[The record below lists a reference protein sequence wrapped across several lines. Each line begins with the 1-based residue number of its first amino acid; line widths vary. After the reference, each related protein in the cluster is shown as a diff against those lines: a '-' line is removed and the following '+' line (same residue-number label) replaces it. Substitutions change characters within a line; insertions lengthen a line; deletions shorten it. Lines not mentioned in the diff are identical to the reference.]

1 MSSTR
6 RIPVTGR
13 LPSVEPPGG
22 GSFGGLTRPG
32 EAEINTIPPPPSPWR
47 AYLDVRLT
55 GGPTSRRVLTE
66 SHLVIG
72 RVPGVAVLLDHHTVS
87 RRHAEMFCDPFGR
100 WWIRDLGSTNGT
112 TVNDEIVT
120 ERVLSPSDRIGVGD
134 YTLTFYL
141 DPPAGLSHRIGT
153 LTLEDDKPTAIRTLL
168 DFEPPR
174 IAAEHLRTLLEL
186 SRRLLA
192 IDRAEDR
199 LGALCELMVRD
210 DFHGTLA
217 VGLRVTDGEP
227 VPITQPYRP
236 APPLQVEVSSTGASS
251 REARGAPAGLRSP
264 SEPPSPRRVPVIGG
278 APPYISRRVVSAL
291 RETREPVLA
300 SNLVHNA
307 KGAASME
314 LTMSR
319 EVMELWVIACPLRV
333 ADDEIDALYVTLPP
347 DVGSVEWLSLIAL
360 AAQVYQHSEAA
371 WTARQ
376 HAEAHAVIERE
387 LMTARQI
394 QRALLPKRL
403 DFMGLD
409 VAVGFEPCK
418 WVGGDYADVVAMPD
432 GRVLCTVADVCG
444 KGLQAALVT
453 SSLYTVVHASLDVD
467 RSLPALMERV
477 NRHLCDWLPSH
488 SFVTMVAVAI
498 DPATGEIECV
508 NAGHPPVLIVDRDG
522 DLRFLDAGVNPAL
535 GVEAATMESSR
546 GLLEFGDVLAMY
558 TDGLTEL
565 RDAAKEM
572 LGQERLAH
580 GFARICAALPGE
592 GSAEMAAALNKMLAD
607 YQEGE
612 LPEDDRAFLLAQR
625 K

>member
-1 MSSTR
+1 MSTTR
-6 RIPVTGR
+6 RFPAPGRIPSAET
-13 LPSVEPPGG
+13 PGG
-22 GSFGGLTRPG
+22 GALAALTRPR
-32 EAEINTIPPPPSPWR
+32 EAEIKTIPPPASPWR
-47 AYLDVRLT
+47 AYLDVRLN
-55 GGPTSRRVLTE
+55 GGSHTRRMLSE

-72 RVPGVAVLLDHHTVS
+72 RIPGVQVLLDHHTVS

-112 TVNDEIVT
+112 TVNEEIVT
-120 ERVLSPSDRIGVGD
+120 ERVLSPSDRIGIGD
-134 YTLTFYL
+134 YSLTFFL
-141 DPPAGLSHRIGT
+141 DPPSGLSHKVGT
-153 LTLEDDKPTAIRTLL
+153 ITLEDDKPTAIRTLL

-217 VGLRVTDGEP
+217 VVVRIASGEP
-227 VPITQPYRP
+227 VPLTPPYRP
-236 APPLQVEVSSTGASS
+236 APPPPPD
-251 REARGAPAGLRSP
+251 APAPSTTRGGGASP

-300 SNLVHNA
+300 SNLVNHA
-307 KGAASME
+307 KSSPTMG

-319 EVMELWVIACPLRV
+319 EVMELWVIACPLRMT
-333 ADDEIDALYVTLPP
+333 DDEIEALYVTLPP

-376 HAEAHAVIERE
+376 HAEAHAAIERE

-403 DFMGLD
+403 DFKGLD
-409 VAVGFEPCK
+409 VVVGFEPCK

-432 GRVLCTVADVCG
+432 GRVLFAVADVCG

-488 SFVTMVAVAI
+488 SFVTMVVIAI

-522 DLRFLDAGVNPAL
+522 DLRFLEAALNPAL
-535 GVEAATMESSR
+535 GVEAARMESSR

-565 RDAAKEM
+565 RDAGKEM

-592 GSAEMAAALNKMLAD
+592 RSSEIAAALNKMLFD

>member
-1 MSSTR
+1 MS
-6 RIPVTGR
+6 GR
-13 LPSVEPPGG
+13 GPSPEPLGPS
-22 GSFGGLTRPG
+22 SFGGLVRPG
-32 EAEINTIPPPPSPWR
+32 EAEIKTLPPSASPWR
-47 AYLDVRLT
+47 AYLDVRLN

-72 RVPGVAVLLDHHTVS
+72 RVPGVQVLLDHHTVS

-100 WWIRDLGSTNGT
+100 WWIRDLASTNGT
-112 TVNDEIVT
+112 TVNDEIVS
-120 ERVLSPSDRIGVGD
+120 ERVLSPSDRVGIGD
-134 YTLTFYL
+134 YTLTFHL
-141 DPPAGLSHRIGT
+141 DPPAGLSQRIGT

-217 VGLRVTDGEP
+217 LVVRIAEGGEP
-227 VPITQPYRP
+227 VPLSPPYRP
-236 APPLQVEVSSTGASS
+236 APPVRVEVPGHPPTVRPPDPNAHGKPAPTSP
-251 REARGAPAGLRSP
+251 EPVPARRGP
-264 SEPPSPRRVPVIGG
+264 SIGG
-278 APPYISRRVVSAL
+278 APPYISRRVLSAL
-291 RETREPVLA
+291 RDTREPVLA
-300 SNLVHNA
+300 SNLVHGA
-307 KGAASME
+307 KGATPME

-319 EVMELWVIACPLRV
+319 EVMELWVIACPLRT
-333 ADDEIDALYVTLPP
+333 AEDEIDALYVTLPP

-376 HAEAHAVIERE
+376 HAEAHAAIERE

-403 DFMGLD
+403 DFTGLD

-432 GRVLCTVADVCG
+432 GRVLCAVADVCG

-453 SSLYTVVHASLDVD
+453 SSLYTVVRASLDVD
-467 RSLPALMERV
+467 RTLPALMERV
-477 NRHLCDWLPSH
+477 NRHLCDWLPPH

-508 NAGHPPVLIVDRDG
+508 NAGHPPAVIVDRDG
-522 DLRFLDAGVNPAL
+522 DLRYLEAGVNPAL
-535 GVEAATMESSR
+535 GVDAAKMESSR

-565 RDAAKEM
+565 RNASKEM
-572 LGQERLAH
+572 LGQERLGH

-592 GSAEMAAALNKMLAD
+592 GSTEIAAALNKMLAD